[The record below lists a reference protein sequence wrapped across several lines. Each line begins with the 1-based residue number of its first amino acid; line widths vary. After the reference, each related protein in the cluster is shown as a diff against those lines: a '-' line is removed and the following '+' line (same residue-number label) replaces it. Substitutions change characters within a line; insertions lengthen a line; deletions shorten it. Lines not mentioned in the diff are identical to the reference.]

1 MQQRRNFIKQTGAA
15 ALGTM
20 LFSNK
25 TLAAFFEETKKQRKL
40 GLQLFTF
47 FNVIET
53 DVKGTLQKIAGV
65 GYKEI
70 ESAFSRLGGYYG
82 MKPKEFAA
90 TLKDMGMSWKSHH
103 VLGAPFKLP
112 PGAKMP
118 TDADGKPIVIPPMR
132 NLRDNM
138 QELVDEVAEGGVK
151 YLVCAS
157 TPITTLDEVKASAE
171 VLNKTNE
178 TCEKAGI
185 TFAYHNHHAEFASVE
200 GQIPYDIFLSQT
212 KVKME
217 LDLAWAVKGGKDPVE
232 LFKQNPGRFPLWH
245 VKDLDAKHE
254 TVLPVGSGTINF
266 KKIFDKAKLA
276 GVKHFFVE
284 HDMPAD
290 PLASITSSYRYTKKL
305 INRDIA
311 DAIISNQ

>member
-1 MQQRRNFIKQTGAA
+1 MQKRRNFIKQSGAV
-15 ALGTM
+15 ALGSL

-25 TLAAFFEETKKQRKL
+25 SVAAFFYEAAKKHKL

-47 FNVIET
+47 FNVIDA

-70 ESAFSRLGGYYG
+70 ESAFSKLGGYYG

-90 TLKDMGMSWKSHH
+90 MLKDIGMLWKSHH
-103 VLGAPFKLP
+103 VMGAPFKLP

-118 TDADGKPIVIPPMR
+118 TGPDGNPIVIPPMR

-138 QELVDEVAEGGVK
+138 QELVDEAAAGGVK

-157 TPITTLDEVKASAE
+157 IPITTLDDVKASAE
-171 VLNKTNE
+171 VLSKTGE
-178 TCEKAGI
+178 ACKKAGI
-185 TFAYHNHHAEFASVE
+185 QFAFHNHDAEFRSV
-200 GQIPYDIFLSQT
+200 GGTIPYDWFLSQT
-212 KVKME
+212 NADTVKME

-232 LFKQNPGRFPLWH
+232 LFKQHPGRFPLWH

-254 TVLPVGSGTINF
+254 TVLPVGDGTIDF
-266 KKIFDKAKLA
+266 KRIFENAKIA
-276 GVKHFFVE
+276 GMKHFFIE
-284 HDMPAD
+284 HDMPED
-290 PLASITSSYRYTKKL
+290 PFESIKKS
-305 INRDIA
+305 IA
-311 DAIISNQ
+311 AIRKMQ

>member
-1 MQQRRNFIKQTGAA
+1 M
-15 ALGTM
+15 
-20 LFSNK
+20 
-25 TLAAFFEETKKQRKL
+25 
-40 GLQLFTF
+40 
-47 FNVIET
+47 
-53 DVKGTLQKIAGV
+53 QKIAGV

-90 TLKDMGMSWKSHH
+90 MLKGMGLSWESHH
-103 VLGAPFKLP
+103 VIGAPFKLP
-112 PGAKMP
+112 PGAKLP
-118 TDADGKPIVIPPMR
+118 TDANGKPITIPTMR

-138 QELVDEVAEGGVK
+138 QALVDEAAEGGVK

-171 VLNKTNE
+171 VLSKTGE
-178 TCEKAGI
+178 ACKKAGI
-185 TFAYHNHHAEFASVE
+185 QFSFHNHDAEFRSVE
-200 GQIPYDIFLSQT
+200 GTIPYDLFLSQT
-212 KVKME
+212 NADEVKME

-232 LFKQNPGRFPLWH
+232 LFNQNPGRFPLFH

-254 TVLPVGSGTINF
+254 TVLPVGSGTIDF
-266 KKIFDKAKLA
+266 KRIFEHASTA

-290 PLASITSSYRYTKKL
+290 PLASITSSYAYLR
-305 INRDIA
+305 
-311 DAIISNQ
+311 SMQ